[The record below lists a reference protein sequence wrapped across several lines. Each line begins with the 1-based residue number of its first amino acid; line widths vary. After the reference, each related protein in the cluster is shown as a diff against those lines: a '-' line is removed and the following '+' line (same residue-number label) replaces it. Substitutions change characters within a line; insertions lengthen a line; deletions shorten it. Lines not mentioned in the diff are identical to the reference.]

1 MSSSQAPLRA
11 VPTESK
17 KRRKRERTNYL
28 IKANPTW
35 LHDLTLSSYRG
46 AGAPRWWRLSTE
58 WLWEPPY
65 SELSPA
71 ELGALVRL
79 VCMFTR
85 SHSAYTEGAF
95 ETHKRELAR
104 YRLSDSILCNLCMK
118 LPQVDISVIT
128 GSGEI
133 KELCAKSLA
142 ERRGEGKER

>member
-1 MSSSQAPLRA
+1 MRTSNKRPLRV
-11 VPTESK
+11 VPTEPA

-35 LHDLTLSSYRG
+35 LHGLTLSAYRG

-95 ETHKRELAR
+95 ETHKKELAR
-104 YRLSDSILCNLCMK
+104 YRLSDTLLRNLCTK
-118 LPQVDISVIT
+118 LPQLNVSVAT
-128 GSGEI
+128 ESCEFI
-133 KELCAKSLA
+133 KL
-142 ERRGEGKER
+142 